1 MSKKKEPKK
10 SDALRFSSLGIQMGI
25 TIGLGAWLGTWLDEK
40 YQTEKPYY
48 TISIIL
54 LAILIS
60 MYQIIRDVILMSKAN
75 EKEDSNEEE

>member
-1 MSKKKEPKK
+1 MEKDTEPKK
-10 SDALRFSSLGIQMGI
+10 SDSLRYSSLGIQMGI

-40 YQTEKPYY
+40 FQTDKPYY

-60 MYQIIRDVILMSKAN
+60 MYQIIRDVILMTKES
-75 EKEDSNEEE
+75 EKKQSDEK